1 MGRVQVKL
9 SDEDIAELTADP
21 RSVYL
26 PMPSLA
32 ELDYAITLIHKEH
45 PVDAWYLRRRL
56 KWLVKVM
63 NKEYKLGW
71 TTPWDK

>member
-1 MGRVQVKL
+1 MRL
-9 SDEDIAELTADP
+9 SEEDIAELTADP
-21 RSVYL
+21 RAVYL

-32 ELDYAITLIHKEH
+32 ELDYAITLIRKRY

-63 NKEYKLGW
+63 NKEYKIGW